1 MVKQKRVKEKLG
13 EILVKSGTISEKHLQ
28 RALDFQKREGGL
40 LGEILIKLGYV
51 NERNIVEALTEQY
64 GFPYLPL
71 ENVDINNEAIKLVPE
86 NVARQYKLMPVD
98 LIGDI
103 LTLALSNPLNNN
115 AIEDIEMITKKNVQ
129 VFISTISDINEAIKR
144 SYGKTSG

>member
-1 MVKQKRVKEKLG
+1 VKQKRVKERLG

-28 RALDFQKREGGL
+28 RALEFQKSEGGL

-71 ENVDINNEAIKLVPE
+71 KNVDINNEAIKLVPE

-98 LIGDI
+98 LIGEI
-103 LTLALSNPLNNN
+103 LTLALSNPLNNS
-115 AIEDIEMITKKNVQ
+115 AIEDVEMITKKRTQ
-129 VFISTISDINEAIKR
+129 VFISTISDINEAIKKA
-144 SYGKTSG
+144 YGKTSG